1 MGHSPSHREG
11 QFQFS
16 GGGNEESLLSLIGHV
31 VNSLYSS
38 HVYISVTSE
47 WRAEGDI
54 GEGVE
59 KRYRF
64 GRSLLELTTCSR
76 CCRIQVENVTRMESA
91 HANGRSDGFFGE
103 NDEYDRL
110 GSFVLPVSEDTLQ
123 GSAFRERVDAR

>member
-76 CCRIQVENVTRMESA
+76 C
-91 HANGRSDGFFGE
+91 
-103 NDEYDRL
+103 
-110 GSFVLPVSEDTLQ
+110 
-123 GSAFRERVDAR
+123 

>member
-1 MGHSPSHREG
+1 MDAGRSAHLKRTRAVSQRSIDHDKVIKLIDEPTVLHGNVIAGREQNVGVLSMGHSPSHREG

-31 VNSLYSS
+31 VNSL
-38 HVYISVTSE
+38 SE

-76 CCRIQVENVTRMESA
+76 C
-91 HANGRSDGFFGE
+91 
-103 NDEYDRL
+103 
-110 GSFVLPVSEDTLQ
+110 
-123 GSAFRERVDAR
+123 

>member
-38 HVYISVTSE
+38 HVNISVTSE

-76 CCRIQVENVTRMESA
+76 C
-91 HANGRSDGFFGE
+91 
-103 NDEYDRL
+103 
-110 GSFVLPVSEDTLQ
+110 
-123 GSAFRERVDAR
+123 